1 VSRQVAERQ
10 RAKISATVD
19 PDLLKAVDAY
29 VDEHPELDRSKVI
42 DDALSLWYA
51 REQEKAMEAQFAD
64 GSGVDPAEW
73 QAWRAIRDEAANRL
87 FRRRGTE

>member
-1 VSRQVAERQ
+1 MSKRPPERQ

-29 VDEHPELDRSKVI
+29 VDEHPELDRSKVL
-42 DDALSLWYA
+42 DEALGLWYA
-51 REQEKAMEAQFAD
+51 REQDRAMEAQFAD
-64 GSGVDPAEW
+64 GSGVDPEEW
-73 QAWRAIRDEAANRL
+73 QAWRAIRDEASNRL